1 MKVFKKIYTI
11 FAASA
16 CAFLLL
22 NGCSAITNGLSSA
35 EAADFSVLGEISCS
49 GASSRAATSA
59 LKDDITWKISAKKSD
74 GSESVEPV
82 TAKNMTFTLNLP
94 SAGKWK
100 IFASG
105 FSGET
110 QILSGE
116 KEVSVDVK
124 GLTGINIAVA
134 VSLDFSKLADFDA
147 VTGNVELPVT
157 DKTGKI
163 AKVSGNL
170 TYVLY
175 DVEPVEE
182 DSGEEV
188 SEEYYEKLEELM
200 KPKSFSATFS
210 NGTASIKLS
219 DLTPGLYDAKIQFLD
234 SAGNA
239 LYSCME
245 QFTVYSGFTTDTWY
259 GTAPY
264 LSDGKFELT
273 SALLGT
279 FASYIVP
286 STKTVLY
293 NTYEKSIDGSNKT
306 VYSLS
311 FGGADFYTDNQ
322 LNNFEFDKN
331 GNLYAFVVSDENTW
345 IKSSRNS
352 FTPFESPMSYPNSC
366 EFHLAIDRE
375 KDLLWLFMEQEH
387 SLYCYNDIS
396 TKNDFSEGT
405 SLSYT
410 SGNVF
415 YNGEFTY
422 SPTAMA
428 ANNGYLYFA
437 KAEYNYST
445 GQQIINLTITDVTS
459 DVNDDDPHNIILECH
474 NTKVLDTELS
484 SGSSNVNIVD
494 ILYQDY
500 CVYFLL
506 KESNFAF
513 GNGENNFALSS
524 RGAVVRYNTLTEKVD
539 STGWTDASNGTEFN
553 YGNKAKANEK
563 FWPTNS
569 YGKIYYNDMIYENGY
584 GSLESVNHPV
594 SIKAASEFTTQG
606 SGTVTAYTPLL
617 ASLDNQFIGPQK
629 FVALKPKKLV
639 IADSGIAF
647 YTDAEGVWK
656 YKNINRLVTVDL
668 DSFIFTDTE
677 DLNSSVSFTTKRTNA
692 LRLQASA
699 FEASILL
706 DSNAGDREFCYSNGA
721 GSYYGLSNPVY
732 VYASIVSDEE

>member
-35 EAADFSVLGEISCS
+35 EAADFSVSGEISCS
-49 GASSRAATSA
+49 GASPRAATSA

-74 GSESVEPV
+74 DSESVEPI

-100 IFASG
+100 ILAEGS
-105 FSGET
+105 SGET
-110 QILSGE
+110 KILSGE
-116 KEVSVDVK
+116 KEVTVDVK
-124 GLTGINIAVA
+124 GLTGINISVA

-147 VTGNVELPVT
+147 VTGSVELPVT

-286 STKTVLY
+286 STKYALY
-293 NTYEKSIDGSNKT
+293 NFDSTNYTYNFYLKDSANANISGE
-306 VYSLS
+306 
-311 FGGADFYTDNQ
+311 ADFSTSN
-322 LNNFEFDKN
+322 
-331 GNLYAFVVSDENTW
+331 
-345 IKSSRNS
+345 NS
-352 FTPFESPMSYPNSC
+352 FTFDKDGYIYWLESESNRYSIKSNKS
-366 EFHLAIDRE
+366 
-375 KDLLWLFMEQEH
+375 
-387 SLYCYNDIS
+387 S
-396 TKNDFSEGT
+396 DFSI
-405 SLSYT
+405 SI
-410 SGNVF
+410 
-415 YNGEFTY
+415 
-422 SPTAMA
+422 
-428 ANNGYLYFA
+428 
-437 KAEYNYST
+437 EYNYDSMPSITIDRVTHKLYFYYFNDQTLDINEYDISGTGTPTST
-445 GQQIINLTITDVTS
+445 SGTYSINFSDYYGSQIIINDGIVYEIANFNDEGTHYQRLLQVLLSDTSSKTDLITDIYGLLNLQSDSYGSYHATITDM
-459 DVNDDDPHNIILECH
+459 
-474 NTKVLDTELS
+474 
-484 SGSSNVNIVD
+484 
-494 ILYQDY
+494 LYQDG
-500 CVYFLL
+500 CVYILI
-506 KESNFAF
+506 KEKYFEQNSGLETNFAM
-513 GNGENNFALSS
+513 NC
-524 RGAVVRYNTLTEKVD
+524 RGAVIRYDTISKDLD
-539 STGWTDASNGTEFN
+539 SCGWTDSSNGTTF
-553 YGNKAKANEK
+553 KVASAVSSNEK
-563 FWPTNS
+563 
-569 YGKIYYNDMIYENGY
+569 YYLSDSNGQLISRTSDAADWILVSAKTELKFSD
-584 GSLESVNHPV
+584 GFGNNNTITVNVP
-594 SIKAASEFTTQG
+594 AASSKSSAF
-606 SGTVTAYTPLL
+606 SNSAFY
-617 ASLDNQFIGPQK
+617 GPQK

-647 YTDAEGVWK
+647 YTDDNNIWR
-656 YKNINRLVTVDL
+656 YKNLNRIVTVDL
-668 DSFIFTDTE
+668 DNFVIEPESA
-677 DLNSSVSFTTKRTNA
+677 SSYSGRLGDKVTSALVKLGGSSYGAMLSDDYSVTATLYETNASFTNP
-692 LRLQASA
+692 S
-699 FEASILL
+699 
-706 DSNAGDREFCYSNGA
+706 
-721 GSYYGLSNPVY
+721 GSYWEISASEAKNK
-732 VYASIVSDEE
+732 VYAGLLRDDD